1 MNGGDFDYA
10 RLIYLLMA
18 LLLVLGGG
26 WGFSR
31 YRHNARAA
39 LASIV
44 FWAALTAAIV
54 LAYNAFN

>member
-1 MNGGDFDYA
+1 MNGDFDYA

-31 YRHNARAA
+31 YRHNMRAVI
-39 LASIV
+39 ASIA
-44 FWAALTAAIV
+44 FWAGLIVAIV
-54 LAYNAFN
+54 LAYNAFS